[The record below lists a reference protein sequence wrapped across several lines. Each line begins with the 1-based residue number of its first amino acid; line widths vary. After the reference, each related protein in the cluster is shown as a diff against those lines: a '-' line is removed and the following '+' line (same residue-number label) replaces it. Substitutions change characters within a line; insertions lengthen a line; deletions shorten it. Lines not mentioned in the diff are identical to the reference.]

1 MYSVLELV
9 KLPTKELVISIVNID
24 IESEIVEVVS
34 DSKLKYFYYNE
45 YTEGVDIETLNIG
58 DVIKIE
64 YDFLFEEYDPT
75 YVYGNTV
82 TLE

>member
-34 DSKLKYFYYNE
+34 DSKYFYYNE

-64 YDFLFEEYDPT
+64 YDFLFEEYDAT
-75 YVYGNTV
+75 YVYVNTV
-82 TLE
+82 TL